1 SNGRPAHSRYNLRGL
16 AGDAQRTEDG
26 VFGGLVC
33 ECATAEMPTS
43 NISARRTS
51 FMPHYEHLM
60 RVFLVPNSI
69 NTDRM
74 IGLGFRCLGIVFQ
87 ARDFSFA
94 CHVSDFAVQIP
105 VAELL

>member
-1 SNGRPAHSRYNLRGL
+1 
-16 AGDAQRTEDG
+16 
-26 VFGGLVC
+26 
-33 ECATAEMPTS
+33 
-43 NISARRTS
+43 
-51 FMPHYEHLM
+51 MPHYEHLM

-74 IGLGFRCLGIVFQ
+74 IGLGFRCLGIGFQ

-105 VAELL
+105 VSELLRIPDFEIEFQVRTSDPET